1 VKTRRELPVLLV
13 GIDWAERHHD
23 VCVMAA
29 DGQVLAGERI
39 ADGVAGVARLH
50 ELIAERASEPAEVA
64 VGIETDRGLLVGALV
79 AAGYQVF
86 AVNPL
91 AASRYRERHTTS
103 RAKSDR
109 GDARML
115 ADLVRTDRH
124 HHRRVAGDSGLV
136 EAVKVLA
143 RGHQQLIWVRQ
154 RQANLVRSALRAFY
168 PAALAAFGSKLVG
181 RDAVAVLG
189 LAPTPDRG
197 RTLSHSELVDVL
209 RRAGRRRQV
218 DARAAAIRAA
228 LASQQ
233 LEAPPPAAAAYGRV
247 VAAAVA
253 VIASLSEQIT
263 SLEGALTSVFTAHP
277 DAAIVESQPGL
288 AVVLGARVLAEFGD
302 DPGRYANAK
311 ARKAYAGTAPIT
323 RASGLRKVV
332 LARAVGNRRL
342 TTACHLWAFAAL
354 TGSPGARRYYDAHR
368 ARGATHHQALRALG
382 NRLVGI
388 LHGCLR
394 HHQPHDEQLAWPTP
408 AAAA

>member
-1 VKTRRELPVLLV
+1 MLLV

-29 DGQVLAGERI
+29 DGSVLACERI
-39 ADGVAGVARLH
+39 TDGVAGVARLH
-50 ELIAERASEPAEVA
+50 ELIARHADAPAEVV

-79 AAGYQVF
+79 AAGYQVV

-91 AASRYRERHTTS
+91 AASRYRERHTIS

-124 HHRRVAGDSGLV
+124 HHRQAAGDSGLA

-143 RGHQQLIWVRQ
+143 RGHQQLVWARQ
-154 RQANLVRSALRAFY
+154 RQANMVRSALRAFY
-168 PAALAAFGSKLVG
+168 PAALAAFGGDPGG
-181 RDAVAVLG
+181 RDAVAVLA
-189 LAPTPDRG
+189 LAPSPELG
-197 RTLSHSELVDVL
+197 RALSHAELVDAL

-218 DARAAAIRAA
+218 EARAAAIQAT

-233 LEAPPPAAAAYGRV
+233 LEAPPV
-247 VAAAVA
+247 VAAAYAQVVAATIA
-253 VIASLSEQIT
+253 VIASLSEQLAG
-263 SLEGALTSVFTAHP
+263 LETALTSAFCAHP
-277 DAAIVESQPGL
+277 DAGIVHSQPGL
-288 AVVLGARVLAEFGD
+288 GVVLAARVLAEFGD
-302 DPGRYANAK
+302 DPDRYANAK

-323 RASGLRKVV
+323 RASGLRQVV
-332 LARAVGNRRL
+332 LARAVGYRRL

-368 ARGATHHQALRALG
+368 ARGATHHQALRALA

-394 HHQPHDEQLAWPTP
+394 HRQPYDERLAWPAPTTV
-408 AAAA
+408 AA

>member
-1 VKTRRELPVLLV
+1 VLLV

-29 DGQVLAGERI
+29 DGSVLARERI
-39 ADGVAGVARLH
+39 TDGMAGVARLH
-50 ELIAERASEPAEVA
+50 ELIALHADEPDEVV

-79 AAGYQVF
+79 AAGYQVV

-91 AASRYRERHTTS
+91 AASRYRERHTIL
-103 RAKSDR
+103 RANSDR

-124 HHRRVAGDSGLV
+124 HHRPAKGDSGLA

-143 RGHQQLIWVRQ
+143 RGHQQLIWARQ
-154 RQANLVRSALRAFY
+154 RQANMLRSALRAFY
-168 PAALAAFGSKLVG
+168 PAALAAFGGDPGG

-189 LAPTPDRG
+189 LAPTPELG
-197 RTLSHSELVDVL
+197 QALSHAELVDAL

-218 DARAAAIRAA
+218 DARAAAIQGT

-233 LEAPPPAAAAYGRV
+233 LEAPPVVAAAYGQV
-247 VAAAVA
+247 VAASVA

-263 SLEGALTSVFTAHP
+263 SLEAALTSTFGGHR
-277 DAAIVESQPGL
+277 DAGIVQSQPGL
-288 AVVLGARVLAEFGD
+288 GVVLAARVLAEFGD
-302 DPGRYANAK
+302 DPDRYVSAK

-323 RASGLRKVV
+323 RASGLRQVV

-342 TTACHLWAFAAL
+342 STACHLWAFAAL
-354 TGSPGARRYYDAHR
+354 TGSPGARRYYDARR
-368 ARGATHHQALRALG
+368 ARGATHHQALRALA

-394 HHQPHDEQLAWPTP
+394 HRQPYDEQVAWPET
-408 AAAA
+408 AAVAA